1 LLFFVVFLKVHQKL
15 IRDGLNSQ
23 LMSEFDPFSFDL
35 PVAEIIPQVKNHLS
49 TQNSLIIQAP
59 PGAGKSTLLPLTLLD
74 EPWLKG
80 KKIIMLEPRR
90 LATKSIAQRM
100 SGMLVED
107 LGKTVGYRIRFES
120 AISEQTRLEVITEGI
135 LTRMMHSD
143 NALENVGLVI
153 FDEFHE
159 RNLHSEVALALCR
172 EIQQVLRPDLRILL
186 MSATIDAEQLSGLL
200 GAKVIQSR
208 GRQYPVEV
216 NYLSEVDE
224 YAIGEDAAR
233 QIIPLTKKH
242 EGDFLVFLPGQG
254 EIKKAEEILRRA
266 IPDAVVLPLYG
277 QLSPSEQNQA
287 ILPHPSGKRKIV
299 LSTDIAET
307 SLTIEGIKVVVD
319 SGFAKS
325 NRFDARSGLSRLVL
339 HRISKDSADQRSGRA
354 GRLTAGH
361 SYRLWTKS
369 TQSQLSEYRVPEL
382 MEADLTALVM
392 DMKAWGKQEIR
403 SMTWLTPPPAG
414 TLALAEKTLEALD
427 AILDGNLTE
436 HGKEIHQVPCHP
448 RIAHMLIFAKRLNQL
463 GLATDI
469 AAVLDERDPLPQDSG
484 VDLNLR
490 IEALRRFRSRG
501 VNMARIKKI
510 EKVAGQ
516 YRRMFGIQPE
526 NSPVDPWQ
534 TGLLLAYAYPER
546 IAAARPGNNAQF
558 QLSNGKIAQIGHR
571 DDLAHESW
579 LAVAHVDAREGMG
592 KIWLAA
598 PLNPKD
604 LAPMLK
610 TKEVLTW
617 DRKKGGLIAHSEI
630 RIGAIILG
638 TRPLQKIE
646 KSLAKAAIL
655 EAIAEDGEMLLD
667 FNEEVEQLIFRIQSL
682 KSWNPEQEWPS
693 WTSEYLCINAKD
705 WLDPYLDH
713 VTKNE
718 DLKKLNI
725 GHILLHSLTFEQ
737 QQLLNQLA
745 PSRLNVPSGSQISIE
760 YKSEGETPLLSVRL
774 QELFG
779 LLETPKVNAG
789 KISVLIELLSPGY
802 KPVQVTQDLKSF
814 WANGYFEVKKELKRR
829 YPKHEWPED
838 PISAEAV
845 RGVKKKW

>member
-1 LLFFVVFLKVHQKL
+1 MLK
-15 IRDGLNSQ
+15 N
-23 LMSEFDPFSFDL
+23 FDPNSFDL
-35 PVAEIIPQVKNHLS
+35 PVAEIIPQVVSHLS
-49 TQNSLIIQAP
+49 KENSLIIQAP
-59 PGAGKSTLLPLTLLD
+59 PGAGKSTLLPLTLLN

-90 LATKSIAQRM
+90 LATKTIAQRM
-100 SGMLVED
+100 AGMLGED

-120 AISEQTRLEVITEGI
+120 AISAETRLEVITEGI

-143 NALENVGLVI
+143 NALEDVGLVI

-159 RNLHSEVALALCR
+159 RNLHSEIALALCR
-172 EIQQVLRPDLRILL
+172 EVQQVLRPDLRILL
-186 MSATIDAEQLSGLL
+186 MSATIDAKQLSGLL
-200 GAKVIQSR
+200 EAKVIQSE
-208 GRQYPVEV
+208 GRQYPVEI
-216 NYLSEVDE
+216 NYLTEVDE
-224 YAIGEDAAR
+224 FTIGEDAAR
-233 QIIPLTKKH
+233 QIIPLAKKH
-242 EGDFLVFLPGQG
+242 SGDFLVFLPGQG

-266 IPDAVVLPLYG
+266 LSNDLVVPLYG
-277 QLSPSEQNQA
+277 QLSPSEQNSA
-287 ILPHPSGKRKIV
+287 ILPHPTGKRKIV

-307 SLTIEGIKVVVD
+307 SLTIEGVKVVVD

-325 NRFDARSGLSRLVL
+325 NRFDPRSGLSRLVL

-361 SYRLWTKS
+361 SYRLWTKA
-369 TQSQLSEYRVPEL
+369 TQAQLAEYRIPEL
-382 MEADLTALVM
+382 LEADLTALVL

-414 TLALAEKTLEALD
+414 TLALAEKTLEVID
-427 AILDGNLTE
+427 AIVDGNLTD

-448 RIAHMLIFAKRLNQL
+448 RIAHMLIFAKRMNQL

-469 AAVLDERDPLPQDSG
+469 AAVLEERDPLPADSG
-484 VDLNLR
+484 ADLNLR
-490 IEALRRFRSRG
+490 IEALRRFRSNG

-510 EKVAGQ
+510 DKVAAQ
-516 YRRMFGIQPE
+516 YRRMFSIQPE
-526 NSPVDPWQ
+526 NEPVDPWQ

-579 LAVAHVDAREGMG
+579 LAVAHLDAREGMG

-598 PLNPKD
+598 PLNPKE

-610 TKEVLTW
+610 TREVLEW

-638 TRPLQKIE
+638 TRPLQKFD
-646 KSLAKAAIL
+646 KTLAKEAIL
-655 EAIAEDGEMLLD
+655 EAIAEDGELLLD
-667 FNEEVEQLIFRIQSL
+667 FNEEVEQLILRIQSL
-682 KSWNPEQEWPS
+682 SIWNPEQDWPEWTVVS
-693 WTSEYLCINAKD
+693 LCENAKD
-705 WLDPYLDH
+705 WLDPYLNNIS
-713 VTKNE
+713 KNE
-718 DLKKLNI
+718 DLKKLDLI
-725 GHILLHSLTFEQ
+725 QILLHSLSFEK
-737 QQLLNQLA
+737 QQLLNELA
-745 PSRLNVPSGSQISIE
+745 PSKISVPSGSQIPIE

-779 LLETPKVNAG
+779 LLETPKVNRG
-789 KISVLIELLSPGY
+789 KVPVLIEMLSPGY
-802 KPVQVTQDLKSF
+802 KPVQLTQDLKSF
-814 WANGYFEVKKELKRR
+814 WANGYFEVKKDLKRR

-845 RGVKKKW
+845 RGVKRRF

>member
-1 LLFFVVFLKVHQKL
+1 M
-15 IRDGLNSQ
+15 SQ
-23 LMSEFDPFSFDL
+23 FDPFSFHL
-35 PVAEIIPQVKNHLS
+35 PVAEIISQVKTHLQQS
-49 TQNSLIIQAP
+49 SSLIIQAP
-59 PGAGKSTLLPLTLLD
+59 PGAGKSTLLPLALLD
-74 EPWLKG
+74 EPWLQG

-100 SGMLVED
+100 ASMINED
-107 LGKTVGYRIRFES
+107 TGETVGYRIRFES
-120 AISEQTRLEVITEGI
+120 AISSHTRLEVITEGI

-143 NALENVGLVI
+143 NELNDVGLVI

-186 MSATIDAEQLSGLL
+186 MSATIDTEQLSGLL
-200 GAKVIQSR
+200 SADVIQSK

-216 NYLSEVDE
+216 NYLQEADE
-224 YAIGEDAAR
+224 YAIGEDTAR
-233 QIIPLTKKH
+233 QIIPLTKQH
-242 EGDFLVFLPGQG
+242 DGDFLVFLPGQG

-266 IPDAVVLPLYG
+266 LPDDIVVPLYG
-277 QLSPSEQNQA
+277 QLSPSEQNKA

-307 SLTIEGIKVVVD
+307 SLTIEGVKVVVD
-319 SGFAKS
+319 SGYAKS

-354 GRLTAGH
+354 GRLTSGH
-361 SYRLWTKS
+361 SYRLWSKA
-369 TQSQLSEYRVPEL
+369 TQAQLAEYRVPEL
-382 MEADLTALVM
+382 MEADLTGLVL
-392 DMKAWGKQEIR
+392 DMKAWGKEDIR

-414 TLALAEKTLEALD
+414 NLALAEKILEAID
-427 AILDGNLTE
+427 ALTDGILTA
-436 HGKEIHQVPCHP
+436 HGREIHQVPCHP
-448 RIAHMLIFAKRLNQL
+448 RIAHMLLYAKKVNQL

-469 AAVLDERDPLPQDSG
+469 AAVLEERDPLPADSG

-501 VNMARIKKI
+501 ASIARIKKI
-510 EKVAGQ
+510 EKIAAQ
-516 YRRMFGIQPE
+516 YRRMFSIDPT
-526 NSPVDPWQ
+526 NDPVDPWQ

-558 QLSNGKIAQIGHR
+558 QLANGKIAQIGHR

-598 PLNPKD
+598 PINPKD

-610 TKEVLTW
+610 TKEVLKW
-617 DRKKGGLIAHSEI
+617 DRKKGGLQAHSEI
-630 RIGAIILG
+630 RIGSIVLG
-638 TRPLQKIE
+638 TRPL
-646 KSLAKAAIL
+646 AKYPVGDVTEAIL
-655 EAIAEDGEMLLD
+655 QAIREEGELLLD
-667 FNEEVEQLIFRIQSL
+667 FNEEVEQFLLRIQSL
-682 KSWNPEQEWPS
+682 KIWNPNQDWPEWS
-693 WTSEYLCINAKD
+693 IASLCEKPETWIA
-705 WLDPYLDH
+705 PYLQNI
-713 VTKNE
+713 TKNE
-718 DLKKLNI
+718 DFKKLNLVQ
-725 GHILLHSLTFEQ
+725 ILSSSLEFELQ
-737 QQLLNQLA
+737 KLLERLA
-745 PSRLNVPSGSQISIE
+745 PASIEVPSGSKIKLQYRSD
-760 YKSEGETPLLSVRL
+760 GQAPLLSVRL

-779 LLETPKVNAG
+779 LLETPRINEG
-789 KISVLIELLSPGY
+789 RIPVLIEMLSPGY
-802 KPVQVTQDLKSF
+802 KPVQLTQDLKSF

-845 RGVKKKW
+845 RGVKRKQ

>member
-1 LLFFVVFLKVHQKL
+1 
-15 IRDGLNSQ
+15 
-23 LMSEFDPFSFDL
+23 MSEFNPYSFDL
-35 PVAEIIPQVKNHLS
+35 PVAEIIPQVKSHLS
-49 TQNSLIIQAP
+49 AHNSLIIQAP
-59 PGAGKSTLLPLTLLD
+59 PGAGKSTLLPLALLD

-100 SGMLVED
+100 ADMIKEETGT
-107 LGKTVGYRIRFES
+107 TVGFRIRFES
-120 AISEQTRLEVITEGI
+120 AISDNTRLEVITEGI
-135 LTRMMHSD
+135 LTRMMHQD
-143 NALENVGLVI
+143 NALEDVGLVI

-159 RNLHSEVALALCR
+159 RNLFSEVALALCR
-172 EIQQVLRPDLRILL
+172 EVQQVLRPDLRILL
-186 MSATIDAEQLSGLL
+186 MSATIDAEQLSHLL
-200 GAKVIQSR
+200 GSKVIQSL
-208 GRQYPVEV
+208 GRQYPVDI
-216 NYLSEVDE
+216 NYLQEVDE
-224 YAIGEDAAR
+224 YSIGEDAAR

-254 EIKKAEEILRRA
+254 EIKTAEEILRKALPEDA
-266 IPDAVVLPLYG
+266 IVPLYG
-277 QLSPSEQNQA
+277 QLSPSEQNRA
-287 ILPHPSGKRKIV
+287 ILPHPGGRRKIV

-307 SLTIEGIKVVVD
+307 SLTIEGIRVVVD

-361 SYRLWTKS
+361 SYRLWTRA
-369 TQSQLSEYRVPEL
+369 TQAQLAEYRTPEL
-382 MEADLTALVM
+382 LEADLTSLVL
-392 DMKAWGKQEIR
+392 DMKAWGKDDIR

-414 TLALAEKTLEALD
+414 TLALSEKVLEALD
-427 AILDGNLTE
+427 AILDGKLTA
-436 HGKEIHQVPCHP
+436 HGKEIHQLPVHP
-448 RIAHMLIFAKRLNQL
+448 RIAHMLVYAKRMKQL
-463 GLATDI
+463 ALATDI
-469 AAVLDERDPLPQDSG
+469 AAILEERDPLPADSG

-490 IEALRRFRSRG
+490 IDALRRFRDRG
-501 VNMARIKKI
+501 VNLARIKKI
-510 EKVAGQ
+510 EKVAAQ
-516 YRRMFGIQPE
+516 YRRLFGISPE
-526 NSPVDPWQ
+526 NTPADPWA

-610 TKEVLTW
+610 TREVLEW
-617 DRKKGGLIAHSEI
+617 DRKKGGLIALSEV

-638 TRPLQKIE
+638 TRPLQKFD
-646 KSLAKAAIL
+646 KGSAKAAIL
-655 EAIAEDGEMLLD
+655 DAIAEDGEMLLD
-667 FNEEVEQLIFRIQSL
+667 FSEKVEQLIFRIQSL
-682 KSWNPEQEWPS
+682 KTWNPDQEWPF
-693 WTSEYLCINAKD
+693 WTSESLCLNAKD
-705 WLDPYLDH
+705 WLEPYLDH

-718 DLKKLNI
+718 DLKKLDLYA
-725 GHILLHSLTFEQ
+725 ILLHSLSFNQ
-737 QQLLNQLA
+737 QNELNELA
-745 PSRLNVPSGSQISIE
+745 PSQLTVPSGSQIQIE
-760 YKSEGETPLLSVRL
+760 YKSEGDPPLLSVRL

-779 LLETPKVNAG
+779 LLETPKVNGG
-789 KISVLIELLSPGY
+789 KIPVLIELLSPGY
-802 KPVQVTQDLKSF
+802 KPVQLTQDLKSF

-845 RGVKKKW
+845 RGVKKRY

>member
-1 LLFFVVFLKVHQKL
+1 
-15 IRDGLNSQ
+15 
-23 LMSEFDPFSFDL
+23 MSEFNPFSFDL

-49 TQNSLIIQAP
+49 TENSLIIQAP
-59 PGAGKSTLLPLTLLD
+59 PGAGKSTLLPLALLK
-74 EPWLKG
+74 ESWLEG

-100 SGMLVED
+100 ANMLGED
-107 LGKTVGYRIRFES
+107 LGQTVGYRIRFES
-120 AISEQTRLEVITEGI
+120 AISDKTRLEVITEGI

-172 EIQQVLRPDLRILL
+172 EVQQVLRPDLRILL

-200 GAKVIQSR
+200 GAKVIQSE
-208 GRQYPVEV
+208 GRQYLVEV
-216 NYLSEVDE
+216 NYLSEIDE
-224 YAIGEDAAR
+224 YSIGEDAAR
-233 QIIPLTKKH
+233 QIIPLAKKH
-242 EGDFLVFLPGQG
+242 SGDFLVFLPGQG

-266 IPDAVVLPLYG
+266 LPGDLVVPLYG
-277 QLSPSEQNQA
+277 QLSPSEQNRA

-307 SLTIEGIKVVVD
+307 SLTIEGVKVVVD

-325 NRFDARSGLSRLVL
+325 NRFDPRSGLSRLVL

-361 SYRLWTKS
+361 SYRLWTKA
-369 TQSQLSEYRVPEL
+369 TQAQLAEYRIPEL
-382 MEADLTALVM
+382 LEADLTALVL

-414 TLALAEKTLEALD
+414 TLALAEKTLEAID
-427 AILDGNLTE
+427 AIADGNLTD

-469 AAVLDERDPLPQDSG
+469 AAILEERDPLPADSG

-510 EKVAGQ
+510 EKIAAQ
-516 YRRMFGIQPE
+516 YRRMFSVQPE
-526 NSPVDPWQ
+526 NNSVDPWQ

-610 TKEVLTW
+610 TREVLEW

-638 TRPLQKIE
+638 KRPLQKFD
-646 KSLAKAAIL
+646 KSMAKEAIL
-655 EAIAEDGEMLLD
+655 EAIAEEGKLLLD
-667 FNEEVEQLIFRIQSL
+667 FNEEVEQLIYRLQFLKKWNLDQDWPNWTVVSL
-682 KSWNPEQEWPS
+682 CE
-693 WTSEYLCINAKD
+693 TAKD
-705 WLDPYLDH
+705 WLDPYLNNIS
-713 VTKNE
+713 KNE
-718 DLKKLNI
+718 DLKKLDLI
-725 GHILLHSLTFEQ
+725 QILIHSLTFEQ
-737 QQLLNQLA
+737 QQLLDELA
-745 PSRLNVPSGSQISIE
+745 PNKISVPSGSQIAIE

-779 LLETPKVNAG
+779 LLETPKVNRG
-789 KISVLIELLSPGY
+789 KNPVLIEMLSPGY
-802 KPVQVTQDLKSF
+802 KPVQLTQDLKSF

-845 RGVKKKW
+845 RGVKRRN

>member
-1 LLFFVVFLKVHQKL
+1 
-15 IRDGLNSQ
+15 
-23 LMSEFDPFSFDL
+23 MSDFNPFSFDL
-35 PVAEIIPQVKNHLS
+35 PVAEIIPQVITHLS
-49 TQNSLIIQAP
+49 KENSLIIQAP
-59 PGAGKSTLLPLTLLD
+59 PGAGKSTLLPLTLLN

-100 SGMLVED
+100 ASMLGEE

-120 AISEQTRLEVITEGI
+120 AISTETRLEVITEGI
-135 LTRMMHSD
+135 LTRMMHTD
-143 NALENVGLVI
+143 NALEDVGLVI

-172 EIQQVLRPDLRILL
+172 EVQQVLRPDLRILL
-186 MSATIDAEQLSGLL
+186 MSATIDAQQLSGLL
-200 GAKVIQSR
+200 GAKVIQSE
-208 GRQYPVEV
+208 GRQYPVEI
-216 NYLSEVDE
+216 NYLTEVDE
-224 YAIGEDAAR
+224 FAIGEDAAR
-233 QIIPLTKKH
+233 QIIPLAKKH
-242 EGDFLVFLPGQG
+242 SGDFLVFLPGQG

-266 IPDAVVLPLYG
+266 LSDDLVVPLYG
-277 QLSPSEQNQA
+277 QLSPSEQNRA

-307 SLTIEGIKVVVD
+307 SLTIEGVKVVVD

-325 NRFDARSGLSRLVL
+325 NRFDPRSGLSRLVL

-354 GRLTAGH
+354 GRLTSGH
-361 SYRLWTKS
+361 SYRLWTKA
-369 TQSQLSEYRVPEL
+369 TQAQLAEYRVPEL
-382 MEADLTALVM
+382 LEADLTALVL

-414 TLALAEKTLEALD
+414 TLALAERTLEAID
-427 AILDGNLTE
+427 AIIEGNLTE

-448 RIAHMLIFAKRLNQL
+448 RIAHMLIFAKRMNQL

-469 AAVLDERDPLPQDSG
+469 AAVLEERDPLPADSG

-510 EKVAGQ
+510 EKIAAQ
-516 YRRMFGIQPE
+516 YRRMFSVQPE
-526 NSPVDPWQ
+526 NDPVDPWQ

-579 LAVAHVDAREGMG
+579 LAVAHLDAREGMG

-610 TKEVLTW
+610 TREVLEW
-617 DRKKGGLIAHSEI
+617 DRKKGGLIAHTEI

-638 TRPLQKIE
+638 TRPLQKFDR
-646 KSLAKAAIL
+646 SLAKEAIL
-655 EAIAEDGEMLLD
+655 QAIAEDGELLLD
-667 FNEEVEQLIFRIQSL
+667 FNEEVEQIVFRIQSL
-682 KSWNPEQEWPS
+682 RIWNPEQSWPN
-693 WTSEYLCINAKD
+693 WTVGSLCENAKD
-705 WLDPYLDH
+705 WLDPYLNNIS
-713 VTKNE
+713 KNE
-718 DLKKLNI
+718 DLKKLDLI
-725 GHILLHSLTFEQ
+725 QILLHSLSFEH
-737 QQLLNQLA
+737 QQLLNELA
-745 PSRLNVPSGSQISIE
+745 PSKISVPSGSQIPIE

-779 LLETPKVNAG
+779 LLDTPKVNKG
-789 KISVLIELLSPGY
+789 KMPILIEMLSPGY
-802 KPVQVTQDLKSF
+802 KPVQLTQDLKSF

-845 RGVKKKW
+845 RGVKRRF

>member
-1 LLFFVVFLKVHQKL
+1 MPK
-15 IRDGLNSQ
+15 
-23 LMSEFDPFSFDL
+23 FDPFSFDL
-35 PVAEIIPQVKNHLS
+35 PVSEIIPEVKKHLS
-49 TQNSLIIQAP
+49 ASNSLIIQAP

-100 SGMLVED
+100 ADMLGED
-107 LGKTVGYRIRFES
+107 VGKTVGYRIRFES
-120 AISEQTRLEVITEGI
+120 AISNQTRLEVITEGI
-135 LTRMMHSD
+135 LTRMMHQD
-143 NALENVGLVI
+143 NALEEVGLVI

-159 RNLHSEVALALCR
+159 RNLFSEVALALAR
-172 EIQQVLRPDLRILL
+172 EVQQVLRPDLRILL
-186 MSATIDAEQLSGLL
+186 MSATIDAEQLSQLL
-200 GAKVIQSR
+200 GSKVIQSQ
-208 GRQYPVEV
+208 GRQYPVEI
-216 NYLSEVDE
+216 NYLNEVDE
-224 YAIGEDAAR
+224 YAIGEDTAR

-242 EGDFLVFLPGQG
+242 TGDFLVFLPGQG
-254 EIKKAEEILRRA
+254 EIKKTEEILKRA
-266 IPDAVVLPLYG
+266 LPEDVIVPLFG
-277 QLSPSEQNQA
+277 HLSPSEQNRA

-307 SLTIEGIKVVVD
+307 SLTIGGVRVVVD

-361 SYRLWTKS
+361 SYRLWSKA
-369 TQSQLSEYRVPEL
+369 TQAQLSEYRTPEL
-382 MEADLTALVM
+382 LEADLTSLVL
-392 DMKAWGKQEIR
+392 DMKAWGKEDIR

-414 TLALAEKTLEALD
+414 TLVLSEKVLEAID
-427 AILDGNLTE
+427 AVEAGKLTD
-436 HGKEIHQVPCHP
+436 HGKEIHQLPVHP
-448 RIAHMLIFAKRLNQL
+448 RIAHMLIYAKRMNQL
-463 GLATDI
+463 ALATDI
-469 AAVLDERDPLPQDSG
+469 AAVLEERDPLPADAG

-490 IEALRRFRSRG
+490 IDALRKFRDRG
-501 VNMARIKKI
+501 VSMSRIKKI
-510 EKVAGQ
+510 EKVAAQ
-516 YRRMFGIQPE
+516 YRRLFNIQPE
-526 NSPVDPWQ
+526 NKPADPWA

-579 LAVAHVDAREGMG
+579 LAVAHVDAREGLG
-592 KIWLAA
+592 KIWMAA

-610 TKEVLTW
+610 TKEVLEW

-638 TRPLQKIE
+638 TRPLQKFD
-646 KSLAKAAIL
+646 KSLAKQAIL
-655 EAIAEDGEMLLD
+655 EAIQEEGQFLLD
-667 FNEEVEQLIFRIQSL
+667 WNEEVLQLIFRVQSL
-682 KSWNPEQEWPS
+682 KKWNPEQNWPDWSVETLCQSSPEWL
-693 WTSEYLCINAKD
+693 E
-705 WLDPYLDH
+705 PYLENIS
-713 VTKNE
+713 KNE
-718 DLKKLNI
+718 DFKKLDLSQ
-725 GHILLHSLTFEQ
+725 ILLHSLSFEQ
-737 QQLLNQLA
+737 QQLLESLA
-745 PSRLNVPSGSQISIE
+745 PSKITVPSGSQTRLE
-760 YKSEGETPLLSVRL
+760 YKEEGVTPLLSVRL

-779 LLETPKVNAG
+779 LLDTPKVNQG
-789 KISVLIELLSPGY
+789 KVAVLIEMLSPGY
-802 KPVQVTQDLKSF
+802 KPVQLTQDLKSF

-845 RGVKKKW
+845 RGVKKRF

>member
-1 LLFFVVFLKVHQKL
+1 
-15 IRDGLNSQ
+15 
-23 LMSEFDPFSFDL
+23 MSKFDPFSFDL
-35 PVAEIIPQVKNHLS
+35 PVSEIIPEVKKHLS
-49 TQNSLIIQAP
+49 SSNSLIIQAP
-59 PGAGKSTLLPLTLLD
+59 PGAGKSTLLPLALLD
-74 EPWLKG
+74 EPWLAG

-100 SGMLVED
+100 ADMLGED
-107 LGKTVGYRIRFES
+107 VGKTVGYRIRFES
-120 AISEQTRLEVITEGI
+120 AISNQTRLEVITEGI
-135 LTRMMHSD
+135 LTRMMHQD
-143 NALENVGLVI
+143 NALEEVGLVI

-159 RNLHSEVALALCR
+159 RNLFSEVALALAR
-172 EIQQVLRPDLRILL
+172 EVQQVLRPDLRILL
-186 MSATIDAEQLSGLL
+186 MSATIDAEQLSQLL
-200 GAKVIQSR
+200 GSKVIQSQ

-216 NYLSEVDE
+216 NYLNEVDE
-224 YAIGEDAAR
+224 YAIGEDTAR

-242 EGDFLVFLPGQG
+242 QGDFLVFLPGQG
-254 EIKKAEEILRRA
+254 EIKKTEEILKRA
-266 IPDAVVLPLYG
+266 LPEDVIVPLFG
-277 QLSPSEQNQA
+277 QLSPSEQNRA

-307 SLTIEGIKVVVD
+307 SLTIEGVRVVVD

-354 GRLTAGH
+354 GRLSSGH
-361 SYRLWTKS
+361 SYRLWSKA
-369 TQSQLSEYRVPEL
+369 TQAQLAEYRTPEL
-382 MEADLTALVM
+382 LEADLTSLVL
-392 DMKAWGKQEIR
+392 DMKAWGKDDIR

-414 TLALAEKTLEALD
+414 TLALSEKVLEAID
-427 AILDGNLTE
+427 AVEDGKLTD
-436 HGKEIHQVPCHP
+436 HGKEIHQLPVHP
-448 RIAHMLIFAKRLNQL
+448 RIAHMLIYAKRMNQL
-463 GLATDI
+463 ALATDI
-469 AAVLDERDPLPQDSG
+469 AAVLEERDPLPADAG

-490 IEALRRFRSRG
+490 IDALRKFRDRG
-501 VNMARIKKI
+501 VSMSRIKKI
-510 EKVAGQ
+510 EKVAAQ
-516 YRRMFGIQPE
+516 YRRLFNIQPE
-526 NSPVDPWQ
+526 NKPADPWA

-592 KIWLAA
+592 KIWMAA

-610 TKEVLTW
+610 TKEVLEW

-638 TRPLQKIE
+638 TRPLQKFD
-646 KSLAKAAIL
+646 KSLAKQAIL
-655 EAIAEDGEMLLD
+655 EAIQEEGQFLLD
-667 FNEEVEQLIFRIQSL
+667 WNEEVLQLIFRVQSL
-682 KSWNPEQEWPS
+682 KKWNPDQNWPDWS
-693 WTSEYLCINAKD
+693 VETLCQTSPD
-705 WLDPYLDH
+705 WLEPYLENIS
-713 VTKNE
+713 KNE
-718 DLKKLNI
+718 DFKKLDLSQ
-725 GHILLHSLTFEQ
+725 ILLHSLSFEQ
-737 QQLLNQLA
+737 QQLLESLA
-745 PSRLNVPSGSQISIE
+745 PSKITVPSGSQISLE
-760 YKSEGETPLLSVRL
+760 YKEEGGTPLLSVRL

-779 LLETPKVNAG
+779 LLDTPKVNQG
-789 KISVLIELLSPGY
+789 KVAVLIEMLSPGY
-802 KPVQVTQDLKSF
+802 KPVQLTQDLKSF

-845 RGVKKKW
+845 RGVKKRN

>member
-1 LLFFVVFLKVHQKL
+1 
-15 IRDGLNSQ
+15 
-23 LMSEFDPFSFDL
+23 MSKFNPFSFDL
-35 PVAEIIPQVKNHLS
+35 PVSEIIPEVKNHLS
-49 TQNSLIIQAP
+49 SSNSLIIQAP
-59 PGAGKSTLLPLTLLD
+59 PGAGKSTLLPLALLD
-74 EPWLKG
+74 ESWLKG

-100 SGMLVED
+100 ADMLGEEV
-107 LGKTVGYRIRFES
+107 GKTVGYKIRFES
-120 AISEQTRLEVITEGI
+120 AISNQTRLEVITEGI
-135 LTRMMHSD
+135 LTRMMHQD
-143 NALENVGLVI
+143 NALEEVGLVI

-159 RNLHSEVALALCR
+159 RNLFSEVALALAR
-172 EIQQVLRPDLRILL
+172 EVQQVLRPDLRILL
-186 MSATIDAEQLSGLL
+186 MSATIDAEQLSQLL
-200 GAKVIQSR
+200 GSKVIQSQ

-224 YAIGEDAAR
+224 YAIGEDTAR

-254 EIKKAEEILRRA
+254 EIKKTEEILKRA
-266 IPDAVVLPLYG
+266 LPEDIIVPLYG
-277 QLSPSEQNQA
+277 QLSPSEQNRA

-307 SLTIEGIKVVVD
+307 SLTIEGVRVVVD

-325 NRFDARSGLSRLVL
+325 NRFDPRSGLSRLVL

-361 SYRLWTKS
+361 SYRLWTKAI
-369 TQSQLSEYRVPEL
+369 QAQLAEYRTPEL
-382 MEADLTALVM
+382 LEADLTSLVL
-392 DMKAWGKQEIR
+392 DMKAWGKDDIR

-414 TLALAEKTLEALD
+414 TLALSEKVLEAID
-427 AILDGNLTE
+427 AVEDGKLTV
-436 HGKEIHQVPCHP
+436 HGKEIHQLPVHP
-448 RIAHMLIFAKRLNQL
+448 RIAHMLIFAKRMNQL
-463 GLATDI
+463 ALATDI
-469 AAVLDERDPLPQDSG
+469 AAVLEERDPLPAEAG

-490 IEALRRFRSRG
+490 IDALRKFRDRG
-501 VNMARIKKI
+501 VSMSRIKKI
-510 EKVAGQ
+510 EKVAAQ
-516 YRRMFGIQPE
+516 YRRLFNIQPE
-526 NSPVDPWQ
+526 NKPADPWA

-592 KIWLAA
+592 KIWMAA

-610 TKEVLTW
+610 TKEVLEW

-638 TRPLQKIE
+638 TRPLQKFD
-646 KSLAKAAIL
+646 KSLAKQAIL
-655 EAIAEDGEMLLD
+655 EATQEEGQFLLEW
-667 FNEEVEQLIFRIQSL
+667 NEEVMQLIFRVQSL
-682 KSWNPEQEWPS
+682 KKWNPDQDWPEWS
-693 WTSEYLCINAKD
+693 VEILCQTSPE
-705 WLDPYLDH
+705 WLEPYLENIS
-713 VTKNE
+713 KNE
-718 DLKKLNI
+718 DFKKLDLSQ
-725 GHILLHSLTFEQ
+725 ILLHHLSFEQ
-737 QQLLNQLA
+737 QQLLESLA
-745 PSRLNVPSGSQISIE
+745 PAKISVPSGSQIKLE
-760 YKSEGETPLLSVRL
+760 YKEDGATPLLSVRL

-779 LLETPKVNAG
+779 LLDTPKVNQG
-789 KISVLIELLSPGY
+789 KVSVLIEMLSPGY
-802 KPVQVTQDLKSF
+802 KPVQLTQDLKSF
-814 WANGYFEVKKELKRR
+814 WANGYFEVKKELKRL

-845 RGVKKKW
+845 RGVKKRF

>member
-1 LLFFVVFLKVHQKL
+1 
-15 IRDGLNSQ
+15 
-23 LMSEFDPFSFDL
+23 MSAFDPFSFDL
-35 PVAEIIPQVKNHLS
+35 PVAEIIPEVKSHFS
-49 TQNSLIIQAP
+49 KSNSLIIQAP
-59 PGAGKSTLLPLTLLD
+59 PGAGKSTLLPLALLD

-100 SGMLVED
+100 ASMLGENT
-107 LGKTVGYRIRFES
+107 GESVGYRIRFES
-120 AISEQTRLEVITEGI
+120 AISDKTRLEVITEGI

-143 NALENVGLVI
+143 NELENVGLVI

-186 MSATIDAEQLSGLL
+186 MSATIDTKQLSGLL
-200 GAKVIQSR
+200 GAQVIQSQ
-208 GRQYPVEV
+208 GRQFPVEV
-216 NYLSEVDE
+216 NYLAEIDE

-266 IPDAVVLPLYG
+266 VPEAVILPLYG
-277 QLSPSEQNQA
+277 QLSPTEQNRA
-287 ILPHPSGKRKIV
+287 ILPHPLGKQKIV

-319 SGFAKS
+319 SGFSKS
-325 NRFDARSGLSRLVL
+325 NRFDPRSGLSRLVL

-369 TQSQLSEYRVPEL
+369 TQAQLAEYRIPEL
-382 MEADLTALVM
+382 MEADLTTLVL

-427 AILDGNLTE
+427 AIVNGNLTL

-448 RIAHMLIFAKRLNQL
+448 RIAHMLIFAKRMNQL

-469 AAVLDERDPLPQDSG
+469 AAVLEERDPLPPDSG

-501 VNMARIKKI
+501 VNLARIKKI
-510 EKVAGQ
+510 EKVASQ
-516 YRRMFGIQPE
+516 YRRMFGVQPE
-526 NSPVDPWQ
+526 NEAVDPWQ

-579 LAVAHVDAREGMG
+579 LAVAHVDAREGLG
-592 KIWLAA
+592 KIWMAA

-630 RIGAIILG
+630 RIGAIVLG
-638 TRPLQKIE
+638 TRPLQNFDKG
-646 KSLAKAAIL
+646 LAKEAIL

-682 KSWNPEQEWPS
+682 KNWNLEQDWPN
-693 WTSEYLCINAKD
+693 WTTESLCLDAKN
-705 WLDPYLDH
+705 WLEPYLSK

-718 DLKKLNI
+718 DLKKLSLSQ
-725 GHILLHSLTFEQ
+725 ILLHSLSFEQ
-737 QQLLNQLA
+737 QQLLNELA
-745 PSRLNVPSGSQISIE
+745 PTTIKVPSGSQISIE

-779 LLETPKVNAG
+779 LLETPKVNSG
-789 KISVLIELLSPGY
+789 KVALLIELLSPGY
-802 KPVQVTQDLKSF
+802 KPVQLTKDLKSF

-838 PISAEAV
+838 PIGAEAV
-845 RGVKKKW
+845 RGVKRRI

>member
-1 LLFFVVFLKVHQKL
+1 MPK
-15 IRDGLNSQ
+15 
-23 LMSEFDPFSFDL
+23 FDPFSFDL
-35 PVAEIIPQVKNHLS
+35 PVSEIIPEVKKHLS
-49 TQNSLIIQAP
+49 ASNSLIIQAP

-74 EPWLKG
+74 EPWLAG

-100 SGMLVED
+100 ADMLGED
-107 LGKTVGYRIRFES
+107 VGKTVGYRIRFES
-120 AISEQTRLEVITEGI
+120 AISNQTRLEVITEGI
-135 LTRMMHSD
+135 LTRMMHQD
-143 NALENVGLVI
+143 NALEEVGLVI

-159 RNLHSEVALALCR
+159 RNLFSEVALALAR
-172 EIQQVLRPDLRILL
+172 EVQQVLRPDLRILL
-186 MSATIDAEQLSGLL
+186 MSATIDAEQLSQLL
-200 GAKVIQSR
+200 GSKVIQSQ
-208 GRQYPVEV
+208 GRQYPVEI
-216 NYLSEVDE
+216 NYLNEVDE
-224 YAIGEDAAR
+224 YAIGEDTAR

-242 EGDFLVFLPGQG
+242 TGDFLVFLPGQG
-254 EIKKAEEILRRA
+254 EIKKTEEILKRA
-266 IPDAVVLPLYG
+266 LPEDVIVPLFG
-277 QLSPSEQNQA
+277 QLSPSEQNRA

-307 SLTIEGIKVVVD
+307 SLTIEGVRVVVD

-354 GRLTAGH
+354 GRLSSGH
-361 SYRLWTKS
+361 SYRLWSKA
-369 TQSQLSEYRVPEL
+369 TQAQLAEYRTPEL
-382 MEADLTALVM
+382 LEADLTSLVL
-392 DMKAWGKQEIR
+392 DMKAWGKEDIR

-414 TLALAEKTLEALD
+414 TLALSEKVLEAID
-427 AILDGNLTE
+427 AVEDGKLTA
-436 HGKEIHQVPCHP
+436 HGKEIHQLPVHP
-448 RIAHMLIFAKRLNQL
+448 RIAHMLIYAKRMNQL
-463 GLATDI
+463 ALATDI
-469 AAVLDERDPLPQDSG
+469 AAVLEERDPLPADAG

-490 IEALRRFRSRG
+490 IDALRKFRDRG
-501 VNMARIKKI
+501 VSMSRIKKI
-510 EKVAGQ
+510 EKVAAQ
-516 YRRMFGIQPE
+516 YRRLFNIQPE
-526 NSPVDPWQ
+526 NKPADPWA

-592 KIWLAA
+592 KIWMAA

-610 TKEVLTW
+610 TKEVLEW

-638 TRPLQKIE
+638 TRPLQKFD
-646 KSLAKAAIL
+646 KSLAKQAIL
-655 EAIAEDGEMLLD
+655 EAIQEEGQFLLD
-667 FNEEVEQLIFRIQSL
+667 WNEEVMQLIFRVQSL
-682 KSWNPEQEWPS
+682 KKWNPEQNWPDWSVETLCQSSPEWL
-693 WTSEYLCINAKD
+693 E
-705 WLDPYLDH
+705 PYLENIS
-713 VTKNE
+713 KNE
-718 DLKKLNI
+718 DFKKLDLSQ
-725 GHILLHSLTFEQ
+725 ILLHSLSFEQ
-737 QQLLNQLA
+737 QQLLESLA
-745 PSRLNVPSGSQISIE
+745 PSKIIVPSGSQISLE
-760 YKSEGETPLLSVRL
+760 YKEEGVTPLLSVRL

-779 LLETPKVNAG
+779 LLDTPKVNQG
-789 KISVLIELLSPGY
+789 KVAVLIEMLSPGY
-802 KPVQVTQDLKSF
+802 KPVQLTQDLKSF

-845 RGVKKKW
+845 RGVKKRF

>member
-1 LLFFVVFLKVHQKL
+1 
-15 IRDGLNSQ
+15 
-23 LMSEFDPFSFDL
+23 MSDFNPFSFDL
-35 PVAEIIPQVKNHLS
+35 PVTEIIPQVKNHLS
-49 TQNSLIIQAP
+49 TENSLIIQAP
-59 PGAGKSTLLPLTLLD
+59 PGAGKSTLLPLALLK
-74 EPWLKG
+74 EPWLEG

-100 SGMLVED
+100 SDMLGEE

-120 AISEQTRLEVITEGI
+120 AITEKTRLEVITEGI
-135 LTRMMHSD
+135 LTRMMHQD
-143 NALENVGLVI
+143 NALEGIGLVI

-159 RNLHSEVALALCR
+159 RNLFSEVALALCR
-172 EIQQVLRPDLRILL
+172 EVQQVLRPDLRILL
-186 MSATIDAEQLSGLL
+186 MSATIDADQLSNML
-200 GAKVIQSR
+200 GAKVIQSQ
-208 GRQYPVEV
+208 GRQYPVDV
-216 NYLSEVDE
+216 HYLNEVDE
-224 YAIGEDAAR
+224 FSIGEDAAR
-233 QIIPLTKKH
+233 QIIPLTKKY

-254 EIKKAEEILRRA
+254 EIKKAEEILRRTLPQDV
-266 IPDAVVLPLYG
+266 IVPLYG
-277 QLSPSEQNQA
+277 QLSPSEQNRA

-307 SLTIEGIKVVVD
+307 SLTIEGVRVVVD

-354 GRLTAGH
+354 GRLSAGH
-361 SYRLWTKS
+361 SYRLWTKA
-369 TQSQLSEYRVPEL
+369 TQAQLADYRTPEL
-382 MEADLTALVM
+382 LEADLTSLVL
-392 DMKAWGKQEIR
+392 DMKAWGKDDIR

-414 TLALAEKTLEALD
+414 TLALSEKVLEAID
-427 AILDGNLTE
+427 AIADGKLTE
-436 HGKEIHQVPCHP
+436 HGKEIHQLPVHP
-448 RIAHMLIFAKRLNQL
+448 RIAHMLIYAKRMKQL
-463 GLATDI
+463 ALATDI
-469 AAVLDERDPLPQDSG
+469 AAILEERDPLPADSG

-490 IEALRRFRSRG
+490 IDTLRRFRDRG

-510 EKVAGQ
+510 EKVAAQ
-516 YRRMFGIQPE
+516 YRRLFGISPE
-526 NSPVDPWQ
+526 NTPADPWA

-610 TKEVLTW
+610 TKEVLEW

-638 TRPLQKIE
+638 TRPLQKFDR
-646 KSLAKAAIL
+646 SLAKAAIL
-655 EAIAEDGEMLLD
+655 DAIVEDGEFLLD
-667 FNEEVEQLIFRIQSL
+667 WNEDVMQLIYRIQSL
-682 KSWNPEQEWPS
+682 QAWNHEQNWPS
-693 WTSEYLCINAKD
+693 WTKTTLISSAED
-705 WLDPYLDH
+705 WLEPYLDNIS
-713 VTKNE
+713 KNE
-718 DLKKLNI
+718 DFKKLDLSQ
-725 GHILLHSLTFEQ
+725 ILLHSLSFDQ
-737 QQLLNQLA
+737 QKLLEELA
-745 PSRLNVPSGSQISIE
+745 PSKIDVPSGSQIKLE
-760 YKSEGETPLLSVRL
+760 YKEEGATPLLSVRL

-779 LLETPKVNAG
+779 LLDTPKVNKG
-789 KISVLIELLSPGY
+789 KVPVLIEMLSPGY
-802 KPVQVTQDLKSF
+802 KPVQLTQDLKSF

-829 YPKHEWPED
+829 YPKHEWPDD

-845 RGVKKKW
+845 RGVKRKT